1 MKADMGQGISE
12 VLPFA
17 VGVAISPVPIIAV
30 ILMLLSGRAHVNG
43 PAFLL
48 GWLAGLS
55 ALSAAVYVVADTI
68 GVSGSSSGADGIA
81 WLDVAL
87 GGLLLLVAR
96 RSWRKRPAP
105 DTEPELPKWMADVD
119 EIAPGRALVL
129 GVVLSAVNPKNL
141 ALGVGAATGVAHL
154 ALPSGD
160 AIVALAAFVVVGSL
174 TVGGAVAFDLLGGA
188 RAKSSLEELRTW
200 LEANNA
206 AVMTVLFLVFG
217 AVLVAK
223 GLGLLSG

>member
-1 MKADMGQGISE
+1 MGQGISE

-30 ILMLLSGRAHVNG
+30 ILMLFSSRAHVNG

-55 ALSAAVYVVADTI
+55 ALSVAVYVVAEAV
-68 GVSGSSSGADGIA
+68 GVSRGSSGSDGIA

-87 GGLLLLVAR
+87 GVLLLLVAV

-105 DTEPELPKWMADVD
+105 GAEPDLPTWMTDV
-119 EIAPGRALVL
+119 EAIAPGKALAL
-129 GVVLSAVNPKNL
+129 GVLLSAVNPKNL
-141 ALGVGAATGVAHL
+141 ALGIGAATGVAHL
-154 ALPSGD
+154 ALPTGD
-160 AIVALAAFVVVGSL
+160 AIVALAAFVIVGSF
-174 TVGGAVAFDLLGGA
+174 TVGGAVAFDLLGGKRA
-188 RAKSSLEELRTW
+188 RTVLEELRTW

-223 GLGLLSG
+223 GLGLLST

>member
-1 MKADMGQGISE
+1 MGQGISE

-30 ILMLLSGRAHVNG
+30 ILMLFSSRAPVNG

-55 ALSAAVYVVADTI
+55 ALSAAVYAVAEAV
-68 GVSGSSSGADGIA
+68 GVSRGSSGSDGVG

-87 GGLLLLVAR
+87 GVLLLLVAV

-105 DTEPELPKWMADVD
+105 GAEPDLPKWMTDV
-119 EIAPGRALVL
+119 EAIAPGKALGL
-129 GVVLSAVNPKNL
+129 GVLLSAVNPKNL
-141 ALGVGAATGVAHL
+141 ALGIGAATGVAHL
-154 ALPSGD
+154 ALPTGD
-160 AIVALAAFVVVGSL
+160 AIVALAAFVIVGSF

-188 RAKSSLEELRTW
+188 RARESLEELRTW

-223 GLGLLSG
+223 GLGLLST